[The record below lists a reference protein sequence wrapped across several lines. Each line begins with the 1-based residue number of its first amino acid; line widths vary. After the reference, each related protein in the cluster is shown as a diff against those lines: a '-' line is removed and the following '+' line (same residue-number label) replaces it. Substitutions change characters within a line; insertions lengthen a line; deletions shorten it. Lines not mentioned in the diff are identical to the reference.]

1 MQSPVRLALAAT
13 LAAAT
18 FEAQAQVTRVNSVMS
33 NFQSMLVGVSVTI
46 VTIAIM
52 WAGYKMLF
60 QHHKWSE
67 ISNIV
72 IGAIV
77 IGGAPGLASW
87 LMA

>member
-13 LAAAT
+13 VAAAT